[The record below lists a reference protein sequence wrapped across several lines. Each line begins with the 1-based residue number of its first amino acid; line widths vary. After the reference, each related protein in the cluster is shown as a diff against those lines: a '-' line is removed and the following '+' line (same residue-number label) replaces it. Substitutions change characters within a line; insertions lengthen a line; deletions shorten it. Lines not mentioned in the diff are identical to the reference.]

1 MRTKVSEFKK
11 DQSGGIIVPFEEV
24 SVLAEGVFCLCM
36 YVCCRGAQGNGVVAG
51 GGCRVRAR
59 FLFDLIMFLH

>member
-11 DQSGGIIVPFEEV
+11 EQRGGVIVPFEEV
-24 SVLAEGVFCLCM
+24 SVLAEGVFHLSM
-36 YVCCRGAQGNGVVAG
+36 YVCCRGAQRNGAMAG